1 MWLAMLYHPST
12 ILTPSDFLMN
22 YMNESAK
29 IREESA
35 NYFDKSQDLSYNIDT
50 MKAMKTIEHKEETI
64 VEECRRIRKQLDDEY
79 AKDPKKYR
87 ENVYKKIEKMKAQGV
102 KFRPVPPTPP
112 WIKEYMQMC
121 RERRA
126 AVKSSQKD

>member
-1 MWLAMLYHPST
+1 MWLAMLYHPPT

-50 MKAMKTIEHKEETI
+50 MKAMKAMKTIEHKEETI
-64 VEECRRIRKQLDDEY
+64 IEECRRIRKQLDDE
-79 AKDPKKYR
+79 
-87 ENVYKKIEKMKAQGV
+87 
-102 KFRPVPPTPP
+102 
-112 WIKEYMQMC
+112 
-121 RERRA
+121 
-126 AVKSSQKD
+126 